1 MRIALLGAAFSAG
14 GAHPG
19 CRHAPEVFRERE
31 YRPWRRRLARAQ
43 LTLAVFWAGI
53 VRQETPQPLPM
64 RLPQALAALLRN
76 NRRLMRHT
84 LRLRRGGMLPVVI
97 GGDHS
102 CAIGTWSGIAAAH
115 RQPLGLLWIDAHLD
129 AHTPDSSDS
138 QRLHGMPLAV
148 LLGEGAPGLTGLGPL
163 NPVIDPRFCAVIGV
177 RSFEEE
183 EPLRLARLGVRFYT
197 GDEIAKRGLPAVLGE
212 AWRQVAAAPGGF
224 GVSLD
229 LDVLDPMLAPG
240 VSVPETGGLH
250 PGKLARI
257 LSQQPLKHRLRGLE
271 IVELN
276 PQRDP
281 RGRTLRLMPELMT
294 ALLIKR

>member
-31 YRPWRRRLARAQ
+31 FRPWRRRLARQQ

-53 VRQETPQPLPM
+53 VRQETAQALPM
-64 RLPQALAALLRN
+64 RFPQALAALTRN
-76 NRRLMRHT
+76 NRRLMRST
-84 LRLRRGGMLPVVI
+84 ARLRRGGMLPVVI

-102 CAIGTWSGIAAAH
+102 CAIGTWTGIAMAH

-129 AHTPDSSDS
+129 AHTPDSSAS

-148 LLGEGAPGLTGLGPL
+148 LLGEGNAELTGMGKLT
-163 NPVIDPRFCAVIGV
+163 PVIDPRYCAVIGV
-177 RSFEEE
+177 RSYEDE

-197 GDEIAKRGLPAVLGE
+197 REEIDRRGLPAVLGE

-240 VSVPETGGLH
+240 VSVPEHGGLH
-250 PGKLARI
+250 PDKLARI
-257 LSQQPLKHRLRGLE
+257 LSMQPLKHRLRGLE
-271 IVELN
+271 LVELN

-281 RGRTLRLMPELMT
+281 QGKTLRLLPQLMT
-294 ALLIKR
+294 SLLMRR

>member
-31 YRPWRRRLARAQ
+31 YCHWRRQLASRRQ
-43 LTLAVFWAGI
+43 SLAVHWAGI
-53 VRQETPQPLPM
+53 VREENPLPLPM
-64 RLPQALAALLRN
+64 RYPRAAHALLRN
-76 NRRLMRHT
+76 SRRLMRNT
-84 LRLRRGGMLPVVI
+84 RLLRRGGMLPVVI

-102 CAIGTWSGIAAAH
+102 CAIGTWTGIAAAQ

-129 AHTPDSSDS
+129 AHTPDTSES

-148 LLGEGAPGLTGLGPL
+148 LLGEGDPGMTRMG
-163 NPVIDPRFCAVIGV
+163 NQTPVIHPQYCAVIGV
-177 RSFEEE
+177 RSYE
-183 EPLRLARLGVRFYT
+183 EPEPVRLARLGVRFYT
-197 GDEIAKRGLPAVLGE
+197 RDEIRKRGLPAVLGE
-212 AWRQVAAAPGGF
+212 AWRRVAAAPGGF

-240 VSVPETGGLH
+240 VSVPEPGGVN
-250 PGKLARI
+250 PVTLARI
-257 LSQQPLKHRLRGLE
+257 LAHQPLKQRLRGLE

-276 PQRDP
+276 PRRDP
-281 RGRTLRLMPELMT
+281 QGQTLRLMPKLMT
-294 ALLIKR
+294 SLLIKR

>member
-19 CRHAPEVFRERE
+19 CRHAPEVFRERA
-31 YRPWRRRLARAQ
+31 YPPWRRRAARQQ

-53 VRQETPQPLPM
+53 VREETPQPLPM
-64 RLPQALAALLRN
+64 RFPQALAALLRN

-84 LRLRRGGMLPVVI
+84 VRLRRGGMLPVVI

-102 CAIGTWSGIAAAH
+102 CAIGTWTGIAAAH

-129 AHTPDSSDS
+129 AHTPDSSAS

-148 LLGEGAPGLTGLGPL
+148 LLGEGDAAFTQMGPL
-163 NPVIDPRFCAVIGV
+163 TPVIDPRYCAVIGV
-177 RSFEEE
+177 RSYEEE
-183 EPLRLARLGVRFYT
+183 EPARLARLGVRFYT
-197 GDEIAKRGLPAVLGE
+197 REEIERRGLPAVMRE

-250 PGKLARI
+250 PGRLAR
-257 LSQQPLKHRLRGLE
+257 LLAQQPLKQRLRGLE

-276 PQRDP
+276 PRRDP
-281 RGRTLRLMPELMT
+281 QGQTLRLLPRLMT
-294 ALLIKR
+294 ALLLRR